1 MKFSK
6 IKMVVV
12 SSMFAALA
20 VVAQNQSQTVT
31 AEAVKN
37 VNEDIKVALD
47 GKATLNE
54 AFEQF
59 AKSANIVYGKATS
72 DGRFYSKGYKAVEAD
87 VNSPVFVKSRA
98 MAYERAYIDALSNYI
113 IDSYANIVTET
124 ISEYYGNE
132 SSDVN
137 DSPVAKAK
145 SITEK
150 VALLTEAK
158 LDKALAQEGV
168 PADKYAEA
176 SVAEKRKIFEDSLV
190 KKTLKKAVRM
200 SSGCI
205 PVKTFETWGSD
216 NRYYIGVVVRYDKAS
231 KALAMCFKNKMRPVV
246 AREGGIT
253 IAEALP
259 SKKDMLGNFGV
270 RLFFDE
276 KGNPALL
283 SFGQFGSSYKG
294 KSASRAERA
303 EVQAMNQAKNL
314 ADAGLT
320 AFINSWMDAA
330 EESIISEDVSESV
343 LFMDDGS
350 ARPEEIQKFVDI
362 YRKSI
367 KQYGRDTM
375 KGRSTVFEEFITHEN
390 GHKVAVVVRCWSFD
404 TVDAVD
410 ALNKVVD
417 EKPAPPKNGNPGIK
431 TGRTYDF

>member
-1 MKFSK
+1 
-6 IKMVVV
+6 
-12 SSMFAALA
+12 
-20 VVAQNQSQTVT
+20 
-31 AEAVKN
+31 
-37 VNEDIKVALD
+37 
-47 GKATLNE
+47 
-54 AFEQF
+54 
-59 AKSANIVYGKATS
+59 
-72 DGRFYSKGYKAVEAD
+72 
-87 VNSPVFVKSRA
+87 
-98 MAYERAYIDALSNYI
+98 
-113 IDSYANIVTET
+113 
-124 ISEYYGNE
+124 
-132 SSDVN
+132 
-137 DSPVAKAK
+137 
-145 SITEK
+145 
-150 VALLTEAK
+150 
-158 LDKALAQEGV
+158 
-168 PADKYAEA
+168 
-176 SVAEKRKIFEDSLV
+176 
-190 KKTLKKAVRM
+190 
-200 SSGCI
+200 
-205 PVKTFETWGSD
+205 
-216 NRYYIGVVVRYDKAS
+216 
-231 KALAMCFKNKMRPVV
+231 MCFKNKMRPVV